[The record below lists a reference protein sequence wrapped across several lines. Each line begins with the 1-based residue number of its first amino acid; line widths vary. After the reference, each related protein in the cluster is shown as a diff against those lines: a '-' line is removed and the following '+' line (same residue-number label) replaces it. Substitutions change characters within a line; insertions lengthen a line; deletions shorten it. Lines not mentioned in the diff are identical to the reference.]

1 MPSYKLFSVA
11 SKSLLDSALIL
22 GATLVNSILLR
33 NIYMACAFILTVWI
47 FISMYL
53 DHIDKG

>member
-1 MPSYKLFSVA
+1 MLHQIIIG
-11 SKSLLDSALIL
+11 LLDSALIL